1 MSLQPTGATKS
12 IGRQDRAEYAL
23 QRGFLEVYKTLPADA
38 RRDFGINKMK
48 EIREQMG
55 VDYSR
60 KGLSTADFRRLSE
73 LLPANTS
80 FDTAR
85 TMLNQART
93 IEAWVKSSSATYSE
107 MASAGYYPVPF
118 LDNQLQAVPG
128 IGGVTSFNTVTQG
141 RPIRS
146 LELGQA
152 LPITRYGGKRHGE
165 LVYDGSSEPTNQT
178 EANNPF
184 AASVSDNTP
193 QTEQATQATQS
204 AQVEED
210 IDVSFDDEMKNSRET
225 YFTGWT
231 SQPNI
236 EEPVLGLDYIIGAY
250 FTQNDQE
257 KLRNHFDGGKLD
269 IEGRNAYYLEN
280 SVQMLQYLRSN
291 GIEFSVERFERD
303 GQIDVRLE
311 GYDMSVRIFDLDDTH
326 PGRYIGRLYNSEGIV
341 HIQNRQENLQTDYSP
356 EESLLPLQ
364 VMMGHVNGEFQKVA
378 SSPNTQ
384 VHNVEGLGRGKHIF
398 IDRRRHSNRYN
409 AIEFRNDSDAVEFLE
424 TAIEGAESY
433 FDKQFKYETLKDAI
447 LTDLASE
454 DGESNLVDDLDDKYS
469 YDTKIRMKQEA
480 FIDDVRIAI
489 DLVDSGYYEDIENM
503 FKTVDGA
510 TLDLSSVENTP
521 EAVADYMYSQVL
533 ASSVGSYD
541 DGFNTSFVIEHAPE
555 DSYRQNTRE
564 AVMAALRHLDYDLDK
579 IKGND
584 FATQNIKDTLITFNE
599 ETARSIDDVDD
610 PFLKKAMQRVQDGL
624 HETGV
629 VSTAKD
635 RAVKP
640 DVFIDD
646 QGVIRWEGHRTIY
659 QNPNRKTKVRY
670 NVEELADGHRIE
682 KQMISGEI
690 GQIFAPNEHG
700 IINTNFGSGENYGLI
715 PGYTGYFKFD
725 GEYSDDRMERFRVKG
740 YEQYLNEKIDTTLR
754 SQTSRLL
761 PDGRENISHNFES
774 TSLNGLYHGDVYG
787 RRVDLDFV
795 DKSKLDPETTA
806 AIIKT
811 LGSRVKFESQYG
823 DHATTHAEVRAEMDT
838 QHSNSSAFSYYKVSG
853 ETNMRVLDDDL
864 ANIAD
869 LTMTGNA
876 RNQGV
881 TWYLVD
887 GASVNEDGS
896 VNKSVG
902 VMKPD
907 GTIEP
912 DRTSVMKLKY
922 FDYDAYNA
930 WSRNQMSANQVM
942 TAEHVAEHVG
952 VAMMPFGGWTNE
964 DSVPV
969 SKDFADRYQVQGENP
984 TEESMDRLH
993 DLLDTLESE
1002 SNTLTKEEILADT
1015 PMIWSDDVLAEGR
1028 RLYRGTLQEDGS
1040 YDDKGVKAYDKFLEK
1055 HGTFRPL
1062 QRGDK
1067 LSDAHGNKVT
1077 IGIVIDRNMSLKEA
1091 KEQDLLREVE
1101 IMKANPNLDIVFAP
1115 YPLLSRLNAG
1125 SVHELQDG
1133 EVEDVVI
1140 PFENNGDGEV
1150 LPGAMGYMNI
1160 IVTDLTVD
1168 KKTHAYTEAD
1178 VAEGKGR
1185 LASGQYSWALE
1196 SHGAEGILHE
1206 IYGRNDA
1213 AWATFRE
1220 YLIATGLD
1228 MDPEGYISKG
1238 YTPHD
1243 FTEIRTELD
1252 IDDYESPDEFLNE
1265 ITDKGGFLNIP
1276 FEIELKSGVK
1286 TNQVPILSAALRQ
1299 DTELVDGSMRK
1310 SQFNNYY
1317 SNMFKHIKEYD
1328 ALMDSE
1334 PLDDPVEEQKRQTE
1348 MAKAKEGAQLYI
1360 DKAQTDIIDRQFD
1373 GGSNGKHSF
1382 IRDKIMGKRMRHS
1395 ATGVA
1400 IGDPRLEIG
1409 VASMDTAMM
1418 DAMNLNEGDYFP
1430 LHRDPVWRKAAVDG
1444 RMAILDDSV
1453 HGFGVNP
1460 ITMGQK
1466 DGDLDGDTL
1475 GGIFLNTKLA
1485 RMELQTKLAQHN
1497 MLTDDG
1503 TSKGDLFLPGDQ
1515 DIATA
1520 HAVAKEKGDT
1530 RLDDLRE
1537 AIEEKAHSEDENVRK
1552 DAVKDI
1558 NAYVKIAF
1566 REHGY
1571 GGDYINL
1578 TSAETHFASLE
1589 QIVERGAK
1597 GSMAKLAEY
1606 ARYYNGEVTRD
1617 DIKGIQYA
1625 KGVQTD
1631 DTGLGGAVSQRLVSA
1646 MRNQGIDPALE
1657 VTYPVTQG
1665 ILQIKHDPKHA
1676 KIVDGLLRNEI
1687 ANLYKGKSSDGKSD
1701 KVSKESWAKDY
1712 HKVLTEK
1719 MGVDVNKELV
1729 DKVADVMVDDKG
1741 KYIRNITQVIDEVGS
1756 PMDQVAYGGGFD
1768 KLVDLADNNRS
1779 MLEGRANR
1787 NFAPEKM
1794 RTGEAQIIS
1803 KSDVR
1808 NKAVEKEVK
1817 DAYEE
1822 GVKRNADKPVTAA
1835 GKRNFKKDLDEYKS
1849 QKETAV
1855 VTAEKTS
1862 LDVDDGLSL

>member
-48 EIREQMG
+48 EIREEMD

-73 LLPANTS
+73 LLPADTS

-93 IEAWVKSSSATYSE
+93 IEAWVKNSSATYSD
-107 MASAGYYPVPF
+107 MAGTGYYPVLF
-118 LDNQLQAVPG
+118 LDNQLKNVPG
-128 IGGVTSFNTVTQG
+128 IGDVTSFNAVTQG

-146 LELGQA
+146 LEPGQA

-165 LVYDGSSEPTNQT
+165 VIYDGQAPDAST
-178 EANNPF
+178 ESTVSNPF
-184 AASVSDNTP
+184 ASTDSESESTS
-193 QTEQATQATQS
+193 QSEQATQS
-204 AQVEED
+204 AQVEDD
-210 IDVSFDDEMKNSRET
+210 IEVSYDDEMKNSRET

-231 SQPNI
+231 SRPNA
-236 EEPVLGLDYIIGAY
+236 EEPVMGLDYVIGAY
-250 FTQNDQE
+250 FTQVDQE
-257 KLRNHFDGGKLD
+257 KLRNHFDGGQLE

-280 SVQMLQYLRSN
+280 SIEMLQYLRSN

-326 PGRYIGRLYNSEGIV
+326 PGRYIGRVYNSEGIV

-356 EESLLPLQ
+356 EESLLPLK

-409 AIEFRNDSDAVEFLE
+409 AIEFRSDSEAVDFLE
-424 TAIEGAESY
+424 TAIDGASSY
-433 FDKQFKYETLKDAI
+433 FESQFKYDVLKDAI
-447 LTDLASE
+447 LADIASE
-454 DGESNLVDDLDDKYS
+454 DGESNLVDDLDDQYS

-480 FIDDVRIAI
+480 FINDVRVAI
-489 DLVDSGYYEDIENM
+489 DLVDSGYYEDIDKM
-503 FKTVDGA
+503 FNTVDGS
-510 TLDLSSVENTP
+510 TLDFSTVENTP
-521 EAVADYMYSQVL
+521 EAVADYMYSRVV
-533 ASSVGSYD
+533 ADSVGSFD
-541 DGFNTSFVIEHAPE
+541 EGFNTSFVIEHAPE
-555 DSYRQNTRE
+555 DTYRQNTRE

-584 FATQNIKDTLITFNE
+584 FATRNIKDTLVTFNE

-635 RAVKP
+635 RAAKP

-690 GQIFAPNEHG
+690 GQIFSPDENG

-715 PGYTGYFKFD
+715 PGYAGYFKFD
-725 GEYSDDRMERFRVKG
+725 GVYSDDRMERFRVKG

-787 RRVDLDFV
+787 RRVELDFV
-795 DKSKLDPETTA
+795 DKSKLKPETTA

-811 LGSRVKFESQYG
+811 LSNRVKFDSQYG
-823 DHATTHAEVRAEMDT
+823 DHATTHAEARAEMDT
-838 QHSNSSAFSYYKVSG
+838 QHTNSSAFSYYKVAG
-853 ETNMRVLDDDL
+853 ETNMRVLEDDL

-887 GASVNEDGS
+887 GAKVNDDGS
-896 VNKSVG
+896 VDKSVG
-902 VMKPD
+902 IMNPD

-912 DRTSVMKLKY
+912 DKTAVMKLDHFKY
-922 FDYDAYNA
+922 AEYNA
-930 WSRNQMSANQVM
+930 WSRNQMSANQIL
-942 TAEHVAEHVG
+942 TAEHVAENVG

-964 DSVPV
+964 DSTPV
-969 SKDFADRYQVQGENP
+969 SKEFAERYQVQGNVPNED
-984 TEESMDRLH
+984 SMDRLH
-993 DLLDTLESE
+993 ELIDTLESE
-1002 SNTLTKEEILADT
+1002 DNTLTKEELLADT
-1015 PMIWSDDVLAEGR
+1015 PMRWSDRVLNEGR
-1028 RLYRGTLQEDGS
+1028 ELYRASVKDDGS
-1040 YDDKGVKAYDKFLEK
+1040 YDDKVVKQYETFLET

-1062 QRGDK
+1062 KRGDK
-1067 LSDAHGNKVT
+1067 VSDTHGNKET
-1077 IGIVIDRNMSLKEA
+1077 IGIVIDRHMSLKEA
-1091 KEQDLLREVE
+1091 KEQDLLREVQ
-1101 IMKANPNLDIVFAP
+1101 IMKANPNLDMIVAP
-1115 YPLLSRLNAG
+1115 YSLLSRLNAG
-1125 SVHELQDG
+1125 TVHELQDG
-1133 EVEDVVI
+1133 KVEDVII
-1140 PFENNGDGEV
+1140 PFENDGDGKV
-1150 LPGAMGYMNI
+1150 LEGAMGYMNI
-1160 IVTDLTVD
+1160 IVTDLIVD
-1168 KKTHAYTEAD
+1168 NKTHPYTEAD

-1238 YTPHD
+1238 YMPHD
-1243 FTEIRTELD
+1243 FTEIRTELNSQ
-1252 IDDYESPDEFLNE
+1252 DYESPDEFLNE
-1265 ITDKGGFLNIP
+1265 ITDKGGFLKVP
-1276 FEIELKSGVK
+1276 FEVELKSGVK
-1286 TNQVPILSAALRQ
+1286 TDNVPILSAALRQ
-1299 DTELVDGSMRK
+1299 DTELIDGTMRK

-1317 SNMFKHIKEYD
+1317 SNMFKHVKEYED
-1328 ALMDSE
+1328 LMDMDT
-1334 PLDDPVEEQKRQTE
+1334 LADPVEEQKRQAD
-1348 MAKAKEGAQLYI
+1348 MAKAKDGAQLYI
-1360 DKAQTDIIDRQFD
+1360 DKAQTDIIDRQFN
-1373 GGSNGKHSF
+1373 GGPNGKHSF

-1400 IGDPRLEIG
+1400 ISDPRLDIG
-1409 VASMDTAMM
+1409 DSSMDQDMM
-1418 DAMNLNEGDYFP
+1418 DAMNLKEGDYFP

-1444 RMAILDDSV
+1444 RRAILDPTV
-1453 HGFGVNP
+1453 RGFGVNP
-1460 ITMGQK
+1460 LTMGQK

-1475 GGIFLNTKLA
+1475 GGILLTTQLA
-1485 RMELQTKLAQHN
+1485 QMELRTKLAQHN

-1503 TSKGDLFLPGDQ
+1503 TSNANLFLPKDQ

-1530 RLDDLRE
+1530 RLDELRE
-1537 AIEEKAHSEDENVRK
+1537 SIEEKAHSEDENVRK
-1552 DAVKDI
+1552 EAVDEI
-1558 NAYVKIAF
+1558 NKYAKIAL

-1578 TSAETHFASLE
+1578 TSKETVIQSLQ
-1589 QIVERGAK
+1589 QIVDRGAK
-1597 GSMAKLAEY
+1597 GNQSKLEHY
-1606 ARYYNGEVTRD
+1606 SVYHNGEATRE
-1617 DIKGIQYA
+1617 DIKGIQFA
-1625 KGVQTD
+1625 KGDQTD
-1631 DTGLGGAVSQRLVSA
+1631 ITGLGGAVSQKLVAA

-1676 KIVDGLLRNEI
+1676 KTVDGLLRNEI
-1687 ANLYKGKSSDGKSD
+1687 ANLYKGHSSDGKS
-1701 KVSKESWAKDY
+1701 KRVTKASWANDY

-1719 MGVDVNKELV
+1719 MGVDVNKELI

-1741 KYIRNITQVIDEVGS
+1741 KYIRDINQVIEEVGS
-1756 PMDQVAYGGGFD
+1756 PMDQVAYGGGFS
-1768 KLVDLADNNRS
+1768 KLVDLAENNRS

-1794 RTGEAQIIS
+1794 RNGEAQIIS

-1808 NKAVEKEVK
+1808 NKAVEAEVK
-1817 DAYEE
+1817 TAYEE
-1822 GVKRNADKPVTAA
+1822 GLQRNADKTVASI
-1835 GKRNFKKDLDEYKS
+1835 GKRDFKKELEEYNS
-1849 QKETAV
+1849 QKETGTA
-1855 VTAEKTS
+1855 TAEQTS
-1862 LDVDDGLSL
+1862 LDVDDGLTL